1 MKWLIALKS
10 SLLLIVGIG
19 AVVIFYDPMLDA
31 LISITDTSNEDYTFN
46 SNRGQYI
53 TNGGMCVCVCV
64 CVHAHMHVHVDVNAC
79 VRVLEYICMQV
90 LFTTWQLNLI
100 ITQQCSIFSMSLAI
114 VK

>member
-1 MKWLIALKS
+1 MKTIHSTATGDNILQTE
-10 SLLLIVGIG
+10 VC
-19 AVVIFYDPMLDA
+19 V
-31 LISITDTSNEDYTFN
+31 
-46 SNRGQYI
+46 
-53 TNGGMCVCVCV
+53 CVCVCV